1 MNLHETADRGPKIH
15 SETGRTGRAVHG
27 HDPTSARRAVPT
39 ILTSRSA
46 ARELQSVDV
55 CLRTL
60 MSTDGERGLPRPAD
74 RHPAASKRLDHRGG
88 RPGRRGRPQ
97 KLDIAAEDLRE
108 RRRRVRPRVRPVC
121 TRRGDPRGV
130 RWLGNT
136 WGRLGQTPLR
146 SASHLDA
153 LEHL

>member
-46 ARELQSVDV
+46 ARELQTVDL

-60 MSTDGERGLPRPAD
+60 MSTRADGERASGRVSALKTGRVAARARARTERLEPESVSERASRWPRNSS
-74 RHPAASKRLDHRGG
+74 AARSSGA
-88 RPGRRGRPQ
+88 P
-97 KLDIAAEDLRE
+97 RE
-108 RRRRVRPRVRPVC
+108 RVSGIPRAAWSQL
-121 TRRGDPRGV
+121 T
-130 RWLGNT
+130 
-136 WGRLGQTPLR
+136 
-146 SASHLDA
+146 AA
-153 LEHL
+153 

>member
-46 ARELQSVDV
+46 ARELQTVGL

-74 RHPAASKRLDHRGG
+74 RHPATSKRQDHRGG

-97 KLDIAAEDLRE
+97 KLDIAAEDL
-108 RRRRVRPRVRPVC
+108 
-121 TRRGDPRGV
+121 
-130 RWLGNT
+130 
-136 WGRLGQTPLR
+136 
-146 SASHLDA
+146 
-153 LEHL
+153 